1 MIYDHERD
9 AGSRRGRE
17 VADWGGDDLF
27 SSMPRRRSKHTGARP
42 RRVSGPVTGAHGIRR
57 WDGAEIRRPATDLPV
72 HGSVDASLA
81 ELVRRGSDSRLGLPD
96 PGFVASIGPAA
107 DPRPGES
114 PAPAGT
120 QAPAPA
126 PTHAQASE
134 DFDVPERR
142 TVTVTGHPEHLPLTR
157 ERRRPQPT
165 IQERLLSDRP
175 DKIAGWAFGLG
186 ITLILIAL
194 GTADGGI
201 I

>member
-9 AGSRRGRE
+9 AESRRGRQ

-42 RRVSGPVTGAHGIRR
+42 RRASGPVTGAHAIRR
-57 WDGAEIRRPATDLPV
+57 GDGAEVRRPATDLAV
-72 HGSVDASLA
+72 RDSVDASLA
-81 ELVRRGSDSRLGLPD
+81 ELVRQGSASRLGMAD
-96 PGFVASIGPAA
+96 PGFVASTDSAS
-107 DPRPGES
+107 DPRPAAS
-114 PAPAGT
+114 PAS
-120 QAPAPA
+120 A
-126 PTHAQASE
+126 PTPVPAVAPSSE
-134 DFDVPERR
+134 CFDVPERR
-142 TVTVTGHPEHLPLTR
+142 TVTVTVRPEPLPLTR

-165 IQERLLSDRP
+165 IQERLLGDRP